1 MILASH
7 HSTIFSN
14 LRKVQTTYEA
24 NRCSLRFL
32 DSVGGDNISV
42 TCSHAVTVM
51 LAESIIICLHQRLT
65 SLHESSIGPITAV
78 ETYAHPI
85 MPTIII
91 STLTITET
99 ICPAALQE
107 ADFSSPD
114 VRGAYN
120 RLIRINIILAYYAEM
135 EQTGSPYG
143 LTNADRHRCVMPPPL
158 TWWEHNSVQFCYG
171 L

>member
-1 MILASH
+1 
-7 HSTIFSN
+7 
-14 LRKVQTTYEA
+14 
-24 NRCSLRFL
+24 
-32 DSVGGDNISV
+32 
-42 TCSHAVTVM
+42 
-51 LAESIIICLHQRLT
+51 
-65 SLHESSIGPITAV
+65 
-78 ETYAHPI
+78 

-120 RLIRINIILAYYAEM
+120 RLIRINIILAYCAEM

-143 LTNADRHRCVMPPPL
+143 LTNADRHRCVMPPPHMVGTQQCAVL
-158 TWWEHNSVQFCYG
+158 LWIVRLFYHGMVATSN
-171 L
+171 